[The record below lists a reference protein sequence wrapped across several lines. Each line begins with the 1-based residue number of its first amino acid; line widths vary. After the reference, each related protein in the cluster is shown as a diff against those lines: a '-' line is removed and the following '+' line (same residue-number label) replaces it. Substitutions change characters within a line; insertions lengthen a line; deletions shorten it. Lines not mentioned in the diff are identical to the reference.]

1 MVLVKHTVPKNQ
13 IIIKSFEVVKNV
25 SNKLQYRRC
34 INKFNKVSFLA
45 CKNYIPPR
53 SCYCLLSFQ

>member
-13 IIIKSFEVVKNV
+13 IIIKSLEVVKNV

-45 CKNYIPPR
+45 C
-53 SCYCLLSFQ
+53 